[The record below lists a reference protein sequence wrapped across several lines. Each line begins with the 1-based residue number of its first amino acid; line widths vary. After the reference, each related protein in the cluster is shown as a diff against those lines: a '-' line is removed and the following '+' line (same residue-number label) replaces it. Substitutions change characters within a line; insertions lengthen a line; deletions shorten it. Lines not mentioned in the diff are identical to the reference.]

1 MDKYRRQELENLA
14 VEILRKY
21 NIVDDAPGKHLDKII
36 KGENIKLIPEYDW
49 PFEYCGRFIRDEDEF
64 TIIYNANHSKE
75 MQAFTF
81 AHELGH
87 YYLHHFDDSKE
98 ENICLS
104 RDLGRLD
111 DDDENKP
118 KEVEANYFAACL
130 LLPLSWVNH
139 FFNKFMDSIN
149 LSGRLYVD
157 TQECNLEAYKQCID
171 YFKMYFFA
179 TETAIRYRLICLG
192 LMVFDLEYVPQK
204 SKRLYSISELVE
216 KQLIDLAKRTEE
228 YYKNN

>member
-1 MDKYRRQELENLA
+1 MNKHRKQELENLA
-14 VEILRKY
+14 VDILVKY
-21 NIVDDAPGKHLDKII
+21 NIVNDAPGKHLENII
-36 KGENIKLIPEYDW
+36 EGENIKLVPEYDW
-49 PFEYCGRFIRDEDEF
+49 PFEYCGRFVRDEDKV

-87 YYLHHFDDSKE
+87 YYLSHFDDSEE

-111 DDDENKP
+111 DDDDKKQ

-139 FFNKFMDSIN
+139 FFKKFMDSIN
-149 LSGRLYVD
+149 RSGIIYVD
-157 TQECNLEAYKQCID
+157 KQECNLEDYKLCID

-179 TETAIRYRLICLG
+179 TETAIRYRLIGLG
-192 LMVFDLEYVPQK
+192 LMKFDLEYIPQK
-204 SKRLYSISELVE
+204 SRRLYSISELVE
-216 KQLIDLAKRTEE
+216 KQLIDLAKRSEE
-228 YYKNN
+228 YYRNN